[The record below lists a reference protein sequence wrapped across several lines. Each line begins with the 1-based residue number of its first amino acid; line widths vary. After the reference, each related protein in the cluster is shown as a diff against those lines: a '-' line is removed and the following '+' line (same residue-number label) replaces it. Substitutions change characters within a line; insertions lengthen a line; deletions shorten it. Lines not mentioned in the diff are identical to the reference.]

1 MSIKIRKGDLVEVIS
16 GESKGKRGK
25 ILEIIKEKHR
35 VRAIVEGVNLAKKH
49 KRTQKANQPGGI
61 IDLPNPL
68 DISKLSLV
76 CPKCGK
82 LTKVKRDLVE
92 GKRIRICKLC
102 EEIID

>member
-49 KRTQKANQPGGI
+49 KRIQKANQPGGI

-82 LTKVKRDLVE
+82 LTKVRRDLVE
-92 GKRIRICKLC
+92 GKRMRICKLC